1 MLFRDLEII
10 DLCPRFPDLFGL
22 LLPGQKKMELDPEPS
37 RQTLPLRP
45 FLPTLAP
52 LPLPLWEAQLYTVSE
67 DSASST
73 RAWIECLLFTGMNL
87 NADSQT
93 RLSSPTLF
101 LSISVI
107 HWPYSTRPVHSLL
120 SSRLPHFISLWWGGV
135 FLGLDECKEH
145 LRPIFSHLRFFV
157 KRIVC
162 ALIHAQ
168 SLMIL

>member
-1 MLFRDLEII
+1 MSKV
-10 DLCPRFPDLFGL
+10 PRLIWSTAPWAEENGAWPWTQQADTSAEAIPAHPRSPPIASLGGSAVHCVWGF
-22 LLPGQKKMELDPEPS
+22 S
-37 RQTLPLRP
+37 
-45 FLPTLAP
+45 FL
-52 LPLPLWEAQLYTVSE
+52 YKSFN
-67 DSASST
+67 
-73 RAWIECLLFTGMNL
+73 IECLLFTGMNL